1 MNVERHLQTSSCNP
15 ILVPNSHRKTVTKV
29 RPPRYDLGRHDWER
43 SKRRSLRRKWMA
55 RSDDFSTP
63 SFFFFS
69 LYDLRSF
76 SKSFCLMG
84 FDLGPNFSRMPRLIS
99 DQNRVLTSKIIALEY
114 DKKLS
119 FDPLES

>member
-1 MNVERHLQTSSCNP
+1 MNVERHWQTSSCNP

-63 SFFFFS
+63 SFSSSVFMIF

-76 SKSFCLMG
+76 SKSFCLIG
-84 FDLGPNFSRMPRLIS
+84 FDLGPNFAHMPRLIS
-99 DQNRVLTSKIIALEY
+99 DQNRVLTSKIIALE
-114 DKKLS
+114 
-119 FDPLES
+119 